1 MMSDAISV
9 LLVEDDALAQMV
21 AKNFLKDLSCRVDT
35 ASSGEE
41 AVKNANQNKYDLI
54 LMDIGLGDTDGF
66 TVTAEIKAN
75 SSLNKDTP
83 IVAVTANASQEYQ
96 QRGIE
101 VGMMDFFAKP
111 LQVAKL
117 KQLLDSI
124 AIASHENRSFSSKIK

>member
-1 MMSDAISV
+1 MMMSNAISV

-21 AKNFLKDLSCRVDT
+21 AKNFLKDLNCRVDT

-75 SSLNKDTP
+75 SNLNKDTP
-83 IVAVTANASQEYQ
+83 IVAVTANASQEYY

-101 VGMMDFFAKP
+101 AGMVDFFAKP

-117 KQLLDSI
+117 KKLLDSI
-124 AIASHENRSFSSKIK
+124 IVASHENRPFFLEN